1 MHLPFLQK
9 ISMNANR
16 ENITVTIEMLIVV
29 IPLGYLNVRAMLV
42 LMVMDMNAKVNS
54 STYHVM
60 YLPRLDAQYN
70 EINKYR
76 P

>member
-1 MHLPFLQK
+1 
-9 ISMNANR
+9 MNANR
-16 ENITVTIEMLIVV
+16 ENITVTIKMLIVV

>member
-1 MHLPFLQK
+1 MFVLNQTCCNFMHLPFLQK

-60 YLPRLDAQYN
+60 YL
-70 EINKYR
+70 YR
-76 P
+76 D